1 MKEPGELYNKT
12 VTKMEVLNAKQDKIK
27 EENFNLRL
35 KETLLLSRRKSWQ
48 ERNNFSDPTG

>member
-1 MKEPGELYNKT
+1 
-12 VTKMEVLNAKQDKIK
+12 MEVLNAKQDKIK